1 MNNRIPVASASLG
14 FSRQPRFSA
23 IAALAT
29 IIGVFFSA
37 SVQGNPVTNGR
48 VVVDAK
54 SNIFWAG
61 QAGAP
66 TDGVV
71 PVMVQLPPGQNRT
84 MQFINVTGETDCG
97 LGIKAGPDG
106 GTCALMT
113 DVEASVE
120 TGIGGLTHPSKTMFL
135 VGVFLDDSS
144 RGTPPPTKF
153 DAAAAERRA
162 QTAPSLRSVF
172 FIGDGL
178 TGGERHVFYVPRGAT
193 RLFLGFVDAWDGR
206 AMTGRSWAYF
216 DNTGSLAVDYRV
228 VGDIPT
234 PTPRP
239 TPTPPQPAPPVV
251 PPPSPPPAAPVPS
264 PTTRRLG
271 VAVSTPVGAYVSE
284 VEPGSVG
291 ERAGLRPGDIIFAID
306 ERPITR
312 AEELVAAI
320 AQPTAGDRRTI
331 RLLRAGAEL
340 TVDAVWT
347 APRPQQAPPVT
358 ASAQLEGLRDGV
370 YLRTQMFGSSL
381 FTEVFQI
388 AGNRI
393 ASGPKRFLKESE
405 FLPENA
411 NKVGSIRTEGGR
423 VLIRWGTD
431 EKESSSSYAAGND
444 CPNFAGGI
452 VCRVE
457 TFRPEERVTGTFSG
471 TIGSSAVSQSI
482 RLQLNGDGTY
492 TLRRTGIVNAPSTGG
507 VSEGVETGRYSL
519 ADSSLRLQPDGREP
533 RDYLVFPYP
542 SKDPKWLWFGDRMLD
557 GAIVRS
563 TTP

>member
-1 MNNRIPVASASLG
+1 MKNRIV
-14 FSRQPRFSA
+14 
-23 IAALAT
+23 IAALAAIT
-29 IIGVFFSA
+29 GLYFSA
-37 SVQGNPVTNGR
+37 SAQGNPVTNGR

-61 QAGAP
+61 QTAAP

-71 PVMVQLPPGQNRT
+71 PVMIPLPPGQNRT
-84 MQFINVTGETDCG
+84 IQFVNVTGETDCG

-106 GTCALMT
+106 GTCGLMT
-113 DVEASVE
+113 DVETSAE

-162 QTAPSLRSVF
+162 STAPSLRSVF

-228 VGDIPT
+228 VGDIPP
-234 PTPRP
+234 PT
-239 TPTPPQPAPPVV
+239 
-251 PPPSPPPAAPVPS
+251 APVPS
-264 PTTRRLG
+264 PTPRRLG
-271 VAVSTPVGAYVSE
+271 VAVSTSVGAYVTE

-320 AQPTAGDRRTI
+320 AQPIAGDRRTI

-411 NKVGSIRTEGGR
+411 NNVGSIRTEGGR

-431 EKESSSSYAAGND
+431 EKESSSSYAVGND

-457 TFRPEERVTGTFSG
+457 TFRPDERVTGTFSG

-492 TLRRTGIVNAPSTGG
+492 TLRRTGIVNAPSAGG
-507 VSEGVETGRYSL
+507 VSEGIETERYSL
-519 ADSSLRLQPDGREP
+519 TDSSLRLQPDGREP